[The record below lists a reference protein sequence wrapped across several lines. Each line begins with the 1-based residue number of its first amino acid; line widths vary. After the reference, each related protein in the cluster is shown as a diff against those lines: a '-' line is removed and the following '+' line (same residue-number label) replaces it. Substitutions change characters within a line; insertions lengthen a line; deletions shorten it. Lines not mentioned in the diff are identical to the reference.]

1 MDKNKPADNIDCR
14 IDWAAIDD
22 EIIQIG
28 YNYNIFTIV
37 LISDNLDDMNR
48 IKTNYNKCIEVPGGH
63 RLVDKYA
70 HQIANHYNK
79 IKACYSL
86 HWECRDI
93 CVIKLYID
101 TKSLTCIKKLNKS
114 VVDYDEYILCAA
126 ISLTLKEGNAP
137 VVLAGYRHD
146 DCFSSAIQLGYVG
159 HIDSDE
165 QGFLTS
171 KGRFVGRE
179 EAKLIAKRAGQL
191 KTDSVYK
198 KLISEDIY

>member
-1 MDKNKPADNIDCR
+1 MNKRELIDS
-14 IDWAAIDD
+14 INSQINWAAIDD

-48 IKTNYNKCIEVPGGH
+48 IKARYNRCIEVPGGH

-70 HQIANHYNK
+70 HQIANHYNSIK
-79 IKACYSL
+79 ICHSIR
-86 HWECRDI
+86 WECRDI
-93 CVIKLYID
+93 CVIKLYVNK
-101 TKSLTCIKKLNKS
+101 TNLTYIKNVNKS
-114 VVDYDEYILCAA
+114 DVDYDEYILCAA
-126 ISLTLKEGNAP
+126 ISLTLKEGNSP
-137 VVLAGYRHD
+137 VVLAGYRHG
-146 DCFSSAIQLGYVG
+146 DCFSSAIQLGYEG

-191 KTDSVYK
+191 KTDSIYK
-198 KLISEDIY
+198 QLISEDIY